1 MLGHRLPAPAARR
14 LERQARPYARRGR
27 PVLPAFELI
36 AAIVTSEAGDGG
48 DHSIRQEPSTIRRY
62 LRAARAHRMLLLLD
76 IQPGYAPFLQEAE
89 ALEQLL
95 KEPDVSL
102 ALDPEW
108 SMEPPQLPGQE
119 IGSTD
124 AATIN
129 EVSRYLSGIVRR
141 YDLPQKLLVVHRFTG
156 DMIEAEHD
164 LERHP
169 GVALVVNVD
178 GFGDQ
183 PNKISKYHE
192 FTNDLQPPLQRLQAL
207 LPGGREPDEAKA
219 GAPPAPPAGPGRLR
233 VTNPQL
239 ESPPLKG
246 SDPLSRAG
254 LGGLTPL
261 KGGGTFRLRAF
272 RSVARRLR
280 EEVEG
285 GIFHVFAR
293 GNGKQAI
300 YLDDDDRPHIPADA
314 GRSVREIQLVLPRV
328 LPHEESPA
336 PVDRDS

>member
-1 MLGHRLPAPAARR
+1 MDEEARRRRREDARRRVYRRRRLVAGGVAALVVLLVVGAGLMLGAGGGDDEPEASAEPRPAQLPRGGRTILPVRRVVAFYGAPQDRELGVLGIGSPARAARK
-14 LERQARPYARRGR
+14 LERQARPYARRRR

-36 AAIVTSEAGDGG
+36 AVIVTSEAGDGG
-48 DHSIRQEPSTIRRY
+48 DHSIRQEPATIRRY

-89 ALEQLL
+89 ALEEFL

-108 SMEPPQLPGQE
+108 SMDPPQLPGQE

-129 EVSRYLSGIVRR
+129 EVSRYLSRIVRR

-178 GFGDQ
+178 GFGDR
-183 PNKISKYHE
+183 PNKISKYNE
-192 FTNDLQPPLQRLQAL
+192 FTNDLQRRFNGFKLFYEEDVNLMQPRHVL
-207 LPGGREPDEAKA
+207 
-219 GAPPAPPAGPGRLR
+219 RLR
-233 VTNPQL
+233 PQ
-239 ESPPLKG
+239 P
-246 SDPLSRAG
+246 D
-254 LGGLTPL
+254 
-261 KGGGTFRLRAF
+261 
-272 RSVARRLR
+272 
-280 EEVEG
+280 
-285 GIFHVFAR
+285 
-293 GNGKQAI
+293 
-300 YLDDDDRPHIPADA
+300 
-314 GRSVREIQLVLPRV
+314 LVV
-328 LPHEESPA
+328 YE
-336 PVDRDS
+336 

>member
-1 MLGHRLPAPAARR
+1 MRRVYRRRRLVAAGAGGVIVLVLVAGGLLVGAGGADDAPEASSEPGPAELPRGGRTILPDRRVVAFYGAPQDRELGVLGIGSPARAARK

-48 DHSIRQEPSTIRRY
+48 DHSMRQEPATIRRY
-62 LRAARAHRMLLLLD
+62 LRVARAHRMLLLLD
-76 IQPGYAPFLQEAE
+76 IQPGYASFLQEAE
-89 ALEQLL
+89 ALEEFL

-108 SMEPPQLPGQE
+108 SMKPPQLPGQE

-129 EVSRYLSGIVRR
+129 EVSRYLSGIIRE

-156 DMIEAEHD
+156 DMIQAEHD

-183 PNKISKYHE
+183 PNKISKYEE
-192 FTNDLQPPLQRLQAL
+192 FTDDLRRRFNGLKLFYEEDLNLMKPNQVL
-207 LPGGREPDEAKA
+207 
-219 GAPPAPPAGPGRLR
+219 RLR
-233 VTNPQL
+233 PQPDL
-239 ESPPLKG
+239 IVYE
-246 SDPLSRAG
+246 
-254 LGGLTPL
+254 
-261 KGGGTFRLRAF
+261 
-272 RSVARRLR
+272 
-280 EEVEG
+280 
-285 GIFHVFAR
+285 
-293 GNGKQAI
+293 
-300 YLDDDDRPHIPADA
+300 
-314 GRSVREIQLVLPRV
+314 
-328 LPHEESPA
+328 
-336 PVDRDS
+336 